1 MLAHPT
7 SAHEALCAAAR
18 KTDGDTAGTRELIE
32 VLLLHR
38 SVDAGDVSSHHGR
51 RSIQH
56 MHTASPG
63 PALTGLPVR
72 APREQAP
79 GQAVCAGPDRACMS
93 AGSRDK
99 IGVLHTTA
107 FARALALRIGK

>member
-72 APREQAP
+72 APREPAP
-79 GQAVCAGPDRACMS
+79 GQAAFAGSDQACLWVY
-93 AGSRDK
+93 SRDK
-99 IGVLHTTA
+99 IGVTHHHICVCA
-107 FARALALRIGK
+107 CAKDRK